1 MGNDCVKANEDVGM
15 SQLSK
20 AAVGADTNSISDEL
34 LNANLP
40 SDSLKQRVGLNFECT
55 DLPNL
60 DSGSKTDA
68 FIVVWQLNGK

>member
-20 AAVGADTNSISDEL
+20 AAVGADTNSISDDL

-40 SDSLKQRVGLNFECT
+40 SDSLK
-55 DLPNL
+55 
-60 DSGSKTDA
+60 
-68 FIVVWQLNGK
+68 